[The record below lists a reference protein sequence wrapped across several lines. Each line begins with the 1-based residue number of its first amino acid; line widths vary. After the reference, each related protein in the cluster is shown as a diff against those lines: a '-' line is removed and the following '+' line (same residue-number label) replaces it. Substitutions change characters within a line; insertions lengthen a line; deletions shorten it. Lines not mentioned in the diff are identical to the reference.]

1 MDTKQVALFATND
14 PVAESGT
21 TGAEPHGRDELSLI
35 ELAFTT
41 LGRTRTRKTLKTEW
55 VGRDH
60 RGKRKRFTKVVTGS
74 DEYGLPEYQSEEL
87 MIALF
92 HRASRSDFEERRVSA
107 TPLELL
113 RLMEWGT
120 SGRSY
125 LRLQRAL
132 DQLAGVYIKTN
143 ALWNEEAGTYSAAGF
158 HIIES
163 YEISADATTGR
174 KRLEVVWNEK
184 LFALFQQQRFKRL
197 DTAFFYSL
205 PSPVAKRLYR
215 WLDKHLHQ
223 NGHAEIDVLHLAHV
237 KLEVS
242 RSKRYVSQVMQV
254 LEPALVELNNRR
266 YCKWDLVKSKTESG
280 KKLVFER
287 IDDAPTSKHEL
298 EARDADLSPGAK
310 ALSEALM
317 ARGLAR
323 DNAERLTQTHKP
335 ERIVRQMAHYDFLVE
350 TGSPP
355 RSAGFLTVAIEEDY
369 AIPPALI
376 ARQQR
381 SEAKKNQKASQ
392 TAQDRREEAQR
403 QKMTQDSADEEN
415 RITSILEALTDEE
428 RSVLESKAVAS
439 AERLVRERYAEDGLK
454 SIWVRAAVQA
464 RMVELLESGT

>member
-1 MDTKQVALFATND
+1 MDNKQVTLFAAND
-14 PVAESGT
+14 AVADGISA
-21 TGAEPHGRDELSLI
+21 GAEPHGRDELSLI

-113 RLMEWGT
+113 RLMKWGT

-242 RSKRYVSQVMQV
+242 RTKRYVSQVMQV
-254 LEPALVELNNRR
+254 LEPALIELNNRR
-266 YCKWDLVKSKTESG
+266 YCNWHLVESKTESG

-287 IDDAPTSKHEL
+287 IDASQHDQDVGAG
-298 EARDADLSPGAK
+298 DLPAGATI
-310 ALSEALM
+310 LCEALI

-323 DNAERLTQTHKP
+323 DNAEGLAKTHEP
-335 ERIVRQMAHYDFLVE
+335 EHIARPIAHYDFLGE
-350 TGSPP
+350 SGSPP
-355 RSAGFLTVAIEEDY
+355 RSPGFLTAAIEENY
-369 AIPPALI
+369 AIPSALM
-376 ARQQR
+376 ARQQM
-381 SEAKKNQKASQ
+381 SQAQKKQKASQ
-392 TAQDRREEAQR
+392 AAQDRREEMQR
-403 QKMTQDSADEEN
+403 QKMTQESASEEK
-415 RITSILEALTDEE
+415 RITALLEAIPESQ
-428 RSVLESKAVAS
+428 RSALESRAVAS
-439 AERLVRERYAEDGLK
+439 AEKLVRERYAEDGMK
-454 SIWVRAAVQA
+454 SVWVRAAIQA
-464 RMVELLESGT
+464 RMVELIDLGL